1 MKHSVFLSLGGNIG
15 DRELYIQGAISDI
28 KAKIGDV
35 KKLSNIYETEAWGVE
50 NQQAYLNN
58 CIEIQTNLSEDDL
71 LSQLL
76 LIEQKHGRIRQEN
89 FQYQARTID
98 LDILFYDDNII
109 NKSNL
114 IIPHPRIQD
123 RLFVLKPLHDIAP
136 HFIHPTLNLSVSQLI
151 DNCIDNL
158 TVTLYKNTYYVY

>member
-1 MKHSVFLSLGGNIG
+1 MRHTVFLCLGGNIG
-15 DRELYIQGAISDI
+15 DRELYIQESISDI
-28 KAKIGDV
+28 KANIGEIS
-35 KKLSNIYETEAWGVE
+35 KRSNLYETEAWGVE
-50 NQQAYLNN
+50 NQQAYLNS
-58 CIEIQTNLSEDDL
+58 CLEIQTHLSEDDL

-76 LIEQKHGRIRQEN
+76 LIEQKHGRMRQQN

-123 RLFVLKPLHDIAP
+123 RLFVLKPMHDIAP
-136 HFIHPTLNLSVSQLI
+136 HFIHPTLNLSISQLI
-151 DNCIDNL
+151 ENCTDNL
-158 TVTLYKNTYYVY
+158 SVTFYKNTSHVY